1 MSVNSHQDV
10 EKMPEQLNTESE
22 ARRNFL
28 LKAGKF
34 ASITPPAI
42 TLLLGT
48 SLSSR
53 AIAKSCGSRPKQKA
67 HSGKGWGDKKHAHS
81 GPRGQVK
88 KLASLDLG
96 KHKK

>member
-1 MSVNSHQDV
+1 MDTQENF
-10 EKMPEQLNTESE
+10 EKSPERLNTEAE
-22 ARRNFL
+22 ARRSFL

-34 ASITPPAI
+34 ASLTPPAI

-53 AIAKSCGSRPKQKA
+53 AIAKSCGSHPRQNA
-67 HSGKGWGDKKHAHS
+67 GRGKGWGNKKHGHY
-81 GPRGQVK
+81 GPPGQLK
-88 KLASLDLG
+88 KFASLDLG

>member
-1 MSVNSHQDV
+1 MSVMSQHDV
-10 EKMPEQLNTESE
+10 EKVQEKLSAESE
-22 ARRNFL
+22 ARRDFL

-53 AIAKSCGSRPKQKA
+53 AIAKSSGSRPKPKA
-67 HSGKGWGDKKHAHS
+67 HSGKGWGDKKHAHYGS
-81 GPRGQVK
+81 RGQLK
-88 KLASLDLG
+88 KVASLDLG

>member
-1 MSVNSHQDV
+1 MSISSQHNVKNAQEELSA
-10 EKMPEQLNTESE
+10 ESE
-22 ARRNFL
+22 ARRDFL

-67 HSGKGWGDKKHAHS
+67 HSGKGWGDKKHAHYGS
-81 GPRGQVK
+81 RGQLK
-88 KLASLDLG
+88 KVASLDFG
-96 KHKK
+96 KRKK

>member
-1 MSVNSHQDV
+1 MSISSQHDV
-10 EKMPEQLNTESE
+10 KKIQEELSAESE
-22 ARRNFL
+22 ARRDFL

-53 AIAKSCGSRPKQKA
+53 AIAKSCGSRPKQKT
-67 HSGKGWGDKKHAHS
+67 HSGKGWGDKKHAHYGS
-81 GPRGQVK
+81 RGQLK
-88 KLASLDLG
+88 KVAGLDFE
-96 KHKK
+96 KRKK